1 MLLLRVLLSI
11 FLASSLCLAQIR
23 IPEGTKVR
31 VRLEQNL
38 SSETAEENEPVQLIV
53 TEAIT
58 INNTVVLA
66 QGANVIG
73 IVVQAEPKRRMGRTG
88 KLEFSVERVTAVDN
102 SVIPLRYTVNK
113 KEGGSHAVSTGIIT
127 AGVAVVFWPAAPFF
141 LLRHGK
147 EAKLNK
153 GMIFDVF
160 TDQDHSLGFIS
171 PTATNLATSSV
182 VTSSQSQL
190 QSIPAA
196 PATPADPAALAIS

>member
-73 IVVQAEPKRRMGRTG
+73 RVVQAEPKRRMGRTG
-88 KLEFSVERVTAVDN
+88 KLDFSVERV
-102 SVIPLRYTVNK
+102 R
-113 KEGGSHAVSTGIIT
+113 
-127 AGVAVVFWPAAPFF
+127 
-141 LLRHGK
+141 
-147 EAKLNK
+147 
-153 GMIFDVF
+153 
-160 TDQDHSLGFIS
+160 
-171 PTATNLATSSV
+171 
-182 VTSSQSQL
+182 SSQNVCKRHQ
-190 QSIPAA
+190 AA
-196 PATPADPAALAIS
+196 ASFTL